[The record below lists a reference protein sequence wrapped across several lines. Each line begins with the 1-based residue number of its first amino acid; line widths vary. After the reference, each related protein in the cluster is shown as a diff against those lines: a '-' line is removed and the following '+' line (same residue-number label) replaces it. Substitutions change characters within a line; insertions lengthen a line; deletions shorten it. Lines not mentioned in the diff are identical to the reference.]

1 MQRRNEVRAAV
12 SANHRSA
19 KRSATAYGAI
29 VLAGLAMLCTDA
41 RAETGSEPNR
51 DGGSEEGRAGEV
63 NKGKA
68 TKRDPAVKTSE
79 LPVAPPSAAPAVPVP
94 RDTRPPAGPALNPS
108 ASPPP
113 SAQPLPPASSSAQPP
128 ASPAASPSIQP
139 PAGPVT
145 GNGESKKDNATS
157 DAGQPKGVNPATG
170 SATPPI
176 VGQADRFMLLH
187 RRLLPD
193 EDLIIRVE
201 RGSEQQRIY
210 VEKVELFYEQQDEGE
225 DDNDNAKKLATSSPP
240 DRVRKMDLTPYQS
253 LDAASSQLHI
263 ALHRRYLAQAT
274 EPIKPAPSIWK
285 QNYALWRSQ
294 PATLLI
300 SYVSVE
306 EGQDPK
312 LAERRTVTLHPAFTN
327 RLRGIFWGVLGLLIS
342 LLCTCLIGL
351 GQLRRRQ
358 RDNEQAPLSRG
369 EKFWYVLLGA
379 SCTSADRFSLSG
391 LQVVIWTHVAAFSLA
406 YVWTMTGEVVELTPQ
421 LLMLLSIGGGT
432 AVLARLTKASVPS
445 GFEGLLSSGRLAGPW
460 DLIASADA
468 PSVFKF
474 QMLIFTLVSAAIVAW
489 EVASTYSFPKLPD
502 ALVTL
507 MGISNSTYLLGGL
520 AGNSGMNDLKKEIDE
535 SVRKLDKLITDWNAG
550 NQPVAE
556 KWKHW
561 SRGLLVQRF
570 IKPGPDDRPLSEEV
584 QTLLQTIQ
592 NNLYRLSG

>member
-1 MQRRNEVRAAV
+1 MQRRNEVRAAI
-12 SANHRSA
+12 SANHRRA

-29 VLAGLAMLCTDA
+29 VLAGLAMLCADV

-51 DGGSEEGRAGEV
+51 DGGSEEGRAGDV
-63 NKGKA
+63 IKGKA
-68 TKRDPAVKTSE
+68 IKRDPAVKTSDP
-79 LPVAPPSAAPAVPVP
+79 LAAPPSAAPSAPAP
-94 RDTRPPAGPALNPS
+94 RDTRPPASPAVNPS
-108 ASPPP
+108 VSPP
-113 SAQPLPPASSSAQPP
+113 QPPAGPSAQPP
-128 ASPAASPSIQP
+128 ASPSAGPSAQP
-139 PAGPVT
+139 PAGLVT
-145 GNGESKKDNATS
+145 GNGEGKKDSATS
-157 DAGQPKGVNPATG
+157 DAGQPKGLNPATG

-193 EDLIIRVE
+193 EDLFIRVE

-210 VEKVELFYEQQDEGE
+210 VEKVELFYEQDEGE
-225 DDNDNAKKLATSSPP
+225 DDDAKKRATSSRPE
-240 DRVRKMDLTPYQS
+240 RVRKLDLTPYQS

-274 EPIKPAPSIWK
+274 EPINPAPSIWK

-294 PATLLI
+294 SATLLI
-300 SYVSVE
+300 RYVSVA

-327 RLRGIFWGVLGLLIS
+327 RLRGIFWGVLGLLVS
-342 LLCTCLIGL
+342 MLCTCLIGL

-358 RDNEQAPLSRG
+358 NDGGQAAPSRG

-379 SCTSADRFSLSG
+379 SCTSTDRFSLSG
-391 LQVVIWTHVAAFSLA
+391 LQVMIWTHVAAFSLA

-421 LLMLLSIGGGT
+421 LLALLGIGGGT
-432 AVLARLTKASVPS
+432 AVLARLTKPSVPA
-445 GFEGLLSSGRLAGPW
+445 GLEGLVKSERLAGPW

-474 QMLIFTLVSAAIVAW
+474 QMLIFTLVSASIVTW
-489 EVASTYSFPKLPD
+489 EVASTYSFPKLPNE
-502 ALVTL
+502 LVTL

-520 AGNSGMNDLKKEIDE
+520 AGNSSASDLGKELKQAVAD
-535 SVRKLDKLITDWNAG
+535 LDKLIAHWNAG

-584 QTLLQTIQ
+584 QTLLQSIQ
-592 NNLYRLSG
+592 NNLNRLAG